1 MSVGILGVA
10 CLTSVW
16 LIVTILR
23 PPAIVG
29 AIAILFATALPMA
42 WRDRSLTPSTP
53 KSDARPVAW
62 LIGFIAVAAPFA
74 LLQLSALP
82 ADQLLIGWAI
92 VLPLLLV
99 RICIGPIRPFAG
111 TAAMLGTAVLQRSWA
126 DLVSN
131 DARLLALKMFFLPLY
146 GLSLFTLTALALNV
160 SATVSNWLIVAV
172 VFAYTIDLSIG
183 LSGYVFASAGTYI
196 QPRLSGWL
204 VCLACYL
211 PVMHHWPAFERVVVQ
226 EIQWPHLNGS
236 GALFLFGATVMV
248 IALVL
253 YVSATIAFG
262 PRFANLAN
270 RGIITSGPYRLMKH
284 PAYFAHVVN
293 AWVIVYLIFPS
304 AGVPITAELAVVP
317 VAFTILYRLRAVTEE
332 QHLSEDPTYV
342 AYCEWVDRFGLIATI
357 RRVSAICLEK
367 LTAKPRMS

>member
-1 MSVGILGVA
+1 MSVGMLGVT
-10 CLTSVW
+10 CLTFVW
-16 LIVTILR
+16 LTVTLLR

-42 WRDRSLTPSTP
+42 WRDRTLTPSTP
-53 KSDARPVAW
+53 KAEARPIAW
-62 LIGFIAVAAPFA
+62 LIGFIAVSAPFA

-82 ADQLLIGWAI
+82 AAQLLIGWAI

-99 RICIGPIRPFAG
+99 RVCIGHIRPFTG
-111 TAAMLGTAVLQRSWA
+111 AAAILGTALLQRSWA

-146 GLSLFTLTALALNV
+146 GLSLFALTALALNV
-160 SATVSNWLIVAV
+160 SISVSNLLIIAV
-172 VFAYTIDLSIG
+172 VFAYTIDLAIG
-183 LSGYVFASAGTYI
+183 LSGYVFASAGTSI

-211 PVMHHWPAFERVVVQ
+211 PVMHHWPAFERVVLQ

-236 GALFLFGATVMV
+236 GALFLVGATTMV
-248 IALVL
+248 IALIL

-270 RGIITSGPYRLMKH
+270 RGIITTGPYRLMKH

-304 AGVPITAELAVVP
+304 AGVPIPVELAIVP
-317 VAFTILYRLRAVTEE
+317 LAFYD
-332 QHLSEDPTYV
+332 S
-342 AYCEWVDRFGLIATI
+342 
-357 RRVSAICLEK
+357 VSAASRDRGAAPERGSGVSRL
-367 LTAKPRMS
+367 L